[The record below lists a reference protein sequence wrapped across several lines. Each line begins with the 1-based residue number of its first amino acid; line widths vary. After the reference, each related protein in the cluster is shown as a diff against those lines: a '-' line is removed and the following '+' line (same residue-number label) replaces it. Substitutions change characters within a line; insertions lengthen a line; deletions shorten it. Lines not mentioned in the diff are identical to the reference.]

1 MSNMRSSND
10 APQLLLWEDEPA
22 RPRPARQREGQRSG
36 RPSEPA
42 GEVVVEGLEFASRG
56 WGPGTV
62 LLVRPATRAA
72 RGQMV
77 VVRDGQHHEQRD
89 GQRDEQGVRVGVLGL
104 DVGRRALFT
113 DRGAT
118 WLAEGA
124 RVIGVV
130 VAAEPPL
137 VF

>member
-1 MSNMRSSND
+1 MRSTRDASQLPLWED
-10 APQLLLWEDEPA
+10 APVRARPPRSRADHAPQLDGA
-22 RPRPARQREGQRSG
+22 
-36 RPSEPA
+36 
-42 GEVVVEGLEFASRG
+42 VVVDGREFASRG

-62 LLVRPATRAA
+62 LLTQPATQAA
-72 RGQMV
+72 RGEMV
-77 VVRDGQHHEQRD
+77 VVRDGDRTL
-89 GQRDEQGVRVGVLGL
+89 VGVLGL

-124 RVIGVV
+124 RVTAVV

-137 VF
+137 TF

>member
-1 MSNMRSSND
+1 MVD
-10 APQLLLWEDEPA
+10 
-22 RPRPARQREGQRSG
+22 G
-36 RPSEPA
+36 R
-42 GEVVVEGLEFASRG
+42 EFAGRG

-62 LLVRPATRAA
+62 LLTRPATRAV
-72 RGQMV
+72 RGEMV
-77 VVRDGQHHEQRD
+77 VVRDGDR
-89 GQRDEQGVRVGVLGL
+89 VLVGVLGL

-124 RVIGVV
+124 RVTAVV

-137 VF
+137 TF